1 MFGADCLFVHLFAWF
16 RTHRVLLPRPIRGR
30 GRRKHACVCV
40 CVLCVGGG
48 VWRAAPLPPPLP
60 PFSLPLPNQFRCVYL
75 NCQRS
80 FRRGGTDANGIRV
93 PGDFNFHAD
102 SPDCTPAVDSF
113 DCAGLLWSHLATLI
127 YAHTHASR
135 IAWHSPTHTLRERPC
150 AYNISHLNTNHKFL
164 SLVLI
169 HTFF

>member
-1 MFGADCLFVHLFAWF
+1 MVSHA
-16 RTHRVLLPRPIRGR
+16 PRPSPPSNKWSG
-30 GRRKHACVCV
+30 GFGGWRKHASVCV
-40 CVLCVGGG
+40 CVGGG
-48 VWRAAPLPPPLP
+48 GACWPSSPPLP

-127 YAHTHASR
+127 YTHTHAFR
-135 IAWHSPTHTLRERPC
+135 IAWHSPAHTHAHALRERPC
-150 AYNISHLNTNHKFL
+150 AYNILHPHKKNNFY
-164 SLVLI
+164 SW
-169 HTFF
+169 F

>member
-1 MFGADCLFVHLFAWF
+1 MFVHLFAWF
-16 RTHRVLLPRPIRGR
+16 RTHRILLPRPITGSGGHKHGR
-30 GRRKHACVCV
+30 VCV
-40 CVLCVGGG
+40 CVVGKGA
-48 VWRAAPLPPPLP
+48 WRGAPLLHLFP

-127 YAHTHASR
+127 YTHTHAHH
-135 IAWHSPTHTLRERPC
+135 IAWHSPAHAHTR
-150 AYNISHLNTNHKFL
+150 SKMDSFT
-164 SLVLI
+164 S
-169 HTFF
+169 T